1 MLTTLLCVTSTKDTI
16 MSIRNVLQGGHTM
29 KQAHTLF
36 QTLQSLDGQKYGAYK
51 RLADTYAYDNFQLAI
66 DHIQADPYAPPS
78 KVRIIINKVTTGI
91 PEHLV
96 DTKLKRIAT
105 SDFLTRNIYN
115 EIHKLTQRQRNYH
128 ANIMIDNCGPEILER
143 SAVTIT
149 DHFIEVCLEIGLP
162 AKGRKILGTA
172 ATHIFKTIV
181 PEIVTQAL
189 FYNNVNQAAL
199 AEQVTLMKDQ
209 HYIRDF
215 LVRQG
220 YIAFVANG
228 SILPRQSGVSQH
240 PLTQAVTFTSPETF
254 EQTLT
259 LPSGKRVTGMA
270 IPEGITLIV
279 GGGYHGK
286 STLLEALQR
295 GVYPHIVEDG
305 REYVIT
311 RDDAMKIRAEDGR
324 SIAHVNIQPF
334 IDNLPG
340 NKDTTQF
347 TTLNASGSTSQAAN
361 VIEALEARSS
371 VLLIDEDTSATNF
384 MIRDK
389 RMQQLIAPE
398 KEPIT
403 PFAHKV
409 RPLYE
414 DYQVSTILIVG
425 GSGDYFDVADHV
437 LMMDEYV
444 LEDVTTQAHEIA
456 HNTSVQKSYH
466 NPDYFGTITQRTPL
480 TASFKSKGRDGHF
493 KVKGRTTILYN
504 KEQINLAAVEQLVD
518 TSQTNCLAL
527 MLAYY
532 QRYLLNDTATLSQA
546 VRKIYQHIDTHGLA
560 AISPYQ
566 GHPGNLALP
575 RPQEFYAALNR
586 YRGLQIAQH
595 K

>member
-1 MLTTLLCVTSTKDTI
+1 
-16 MSIRNVLQGGHTM
+16 M

-36 QTLQSLDGQKYGAYK
+36 QILKSLDGQKYGAYK
-51 RLADTYAYDNFQLAI
+51 RLTDTYAYDNFRLTI
-66 DHIQADPYAPPS
+66 DHIQADPYASPS
-78 KVRIIINKVTTGI
+78 KVRIIQDKATTGI

-96 DTKLKRIAT
+96 DSKLKRIAV
-105 SDFLTRNIYN
+105 SDFLTRNIYS
-115 EIHKLTQRQRNYH
+115 EIHNLTKQQGH
-128 ANIMIDNCGPEILER
+128 KHSNIMIDSCGPEILER

-149 DHFIEVCLEIGLP
+149 DNSIEVCLEIGLP
-162 AKGRKILGTA
+162 AKGRKILGKT

-181 PEIVTQAL
+181 PEIVARAL
-189 FYNNVNQAAL
+189 SYKNIDQVAL
-199 AEQVTLMKDQ
+199 ADQVTLMEDQ
-209 HYIRDF
+209 HYIREF
-215 LVRQG
+215 LVQQG

-228 SILPRQSGVSQH
+228 SILPRQSGVSQQ
-240 PLTQAVTFTSPETF
+240 PLTHAVSFTSPATY
-254 EQTLT
+254 EQALT
-259 LPSGKRVTGMA
+259 LPSGKQLTGMA

-295 GVYPHIVEDG
+295 GVYPHIVGDG

-324 SIAHVNIQPF
+324 SIAQVNIQPF

-340 NKDTTQF
+340 NKDTSQF
-347 TTLNASGSTSQAAN
+347 TTPNASGSTSQAAN
-361 VIEALEARSS
+361 VIEALEAQSS

-409 RPLYE
+409 KPLYD

-444 LEDVTTQAHEIA
+444 LQDVTTKAHDIA
-456 HNTSVQKSYH
+456 KNTGVQKPYH
-466 NPDYFGTITQRTPL
+466 HSEHFGTITQRTPL
-480 TASFKSKGRDGHF
+480 TASFNSKGKDGRF

-504 KEQINLAAVEQLVD
+504 KEPIDLAAVEQLVD

-532 QRYLLNDTATLSQA
+532 QRHLLNDTTTLSQA
-546 VRKIYQHIDTHGLA
+546 VRQLYQHIDTHGLA

>member
-1 MLTTLLCVTSTKDTI
+1 
-16 MSIRNVLQGGHTM
+16 M

-36 QTLQSLDGQKYGAYK
+36 QILKSLDGQKYGAYK
-51 RLADTYAYDNFQLAI
+51 RLTDTYAYDNFRLII
-66 DHIQADPYAPPS
+66 DHIQADPYASPS
-78 KVRIIINKVTTGI
+78 KVRIIQDKATTGI

-96 DTKLKRIAT
+96 DSKLKRIAV
-105 SDFLTRNIYN
+105 SDFLTRNIYS
-115 EIHKLTQRQRNYH
+115 EIHNLTKQQGH
-128 ANIMIDNCGPEILER
+128 KHSNIMIDSCGPEILER

-149 DHFIEVCLEIGLP
+149 DNSIEVCLEIGLP
-162 AKGRKILGTA
+162 AKGRKILGKT
-172 ATHIFKTIV
+172 ATHIFTTLV
-181 PEIVTQAL
+181 PEIVARAL
-189 FYNNVNQAAL
+189 SYKNIDQVAL
-199 AEQVTLMKDQ
+199 ADQVTLMEDQ
-209 HYIRDF
+209 HYIREF
-215 LVRQG
+215 LVQQG

-228 SILPRQSGVSQH
+228 SILPRQSGVSQQ
-240 PLTQAVTFTSPETF
+240 PLTHAVSFTSPATY
-254 EQTLT
+254 EQALT
-259 LPSGKRVTGMA
+259 LPSGKQVRGMA

-295 GVYPHIVEDG
+295 GVYPHIVGDG

-324 SIAHVNIQPF
+324 SIAQVNIQPF

-347 TTLNASGSTSQAAN
+347 TTPNASGSTSQAAN
-361 VIEALEARSS
+361 VMEALEARSS

-384 MIRDK
+384 MIRDD

-409 RPLYE
+409 KPLYD

-444 LEDVTTQAHEIA
+444 LQDVTTKAHDIA
-456 HNTSVQKSYH
+456 KNTGVQKPYH
-466 NPDYFGTITQRTPL
+466 HSEHFGTITQRTPL
-480 TASFKSKGRDGHF
+480 TASFNSKGKDGRF

-504 KEQINLAAVEQLVD
+504 KEQIDLAAVEQLVD

-532 QRYLLNDTATLSQA
+532 QRHLLNDTTTLSQA
-546 VRKIYQHIDTHGLA
+546 VRQLYQHIDTHGLA

>member
-1 MLTTLLCVTSTKDTI
+1 
-16 MSIRNVLQGGHTM
+16 M

-51 RLADTYAYDNFQLAI
+51 RLSGTYAYNNFQLAI

-78 KVRIIINKVTTGI
+78 KVRIIINKITTGI
-91 PEHLV
+91 PEDLI
-96 DTKLKRIAT
+96 DTKLKRIAV
-105 SDFLTRNIYN
+105 SDFLTRNIYSK
-115 EIHKLTQRQRNYH
+115 IHKLTQRQRNYH

-181 PEIVTQAL
+181 PEIVARAL
-189 FYNNVNQAAL
+189 SYKNIDQVAFAD
-199 AEQVTLMKDQ
+199 QVTLMEDQ
-209 HYIRDF
+209 QYIREF
-215 LVRQG
+215 LVQQG

-228 SILPRQSGVSQH
+228 SILPRQSGVSQQ
-240 PLTQAVTFTSPETF
+240 PLTHAVSFTSPATY
-254 EQTLT
+254 EQALT
-259 LPSGKRVTGMA
+259 LPSGKQLTGMA

-295 GVYPHIVEDG
+295 GVYPHIVGDG

-324 SIAHVNIQPF
+324 SIAQVNIQPF

-347 TTLNASGSTSQAAN
+347 TTPNASGSTSQAAN
-361 VIEALEARSS
+361 VMEALEARSS

-384 MIRDK
+384 MIRDD

-409 RPLYE
+409 KPLYD

-444 LEDVTTQAHEIA
+444 LQDVTTKAHDIA
-456 HNTSVQKSYH
+456 KNTGVQKPYH
-466 NPDYFGTITQRTPL
+466 HSEHFGTITQRTPL
-480 TASFKSKGRDGHF
+480 TASFNSKGKDGRF

-504 KEQINLAAVEQLVD
+504 KEPIDLAAVEQLVD

-532 QRYLLNDTATLSQA
+532 QHHLLNNMTPLEQG
-546 VRKIYQHIDTHGLA
+546 VRQLYEHIATHGLA

-575 RPQEFYAALNR
+575 RPQEFYAAINR
-586 YRGLQIAQH
+586 YRSLKITQDQ
-595 K
+595 

>member
-1 MLTTLLCVTSTKDTI
+1 
-16 MSIRNVLQGGHTM
+16 MSIRNVLQGGCTM

-51 RLADTYAYDNFQLAI
+51 RLAGTYAYDNFQLAI

-78 KVRIIINKVTTGI
+78 KVRIIINKITTGI

-96 DTKLKRIAT
+96 DSKLKRIAV
-105 SDFLTRNIYN
+105 SDFLTRNIYS
-115 EIHKLTQRQRNYH
+115 EIHNLTKQQGH
-128 ANIMIDNCGPEILER
+128 KHSNIMIDSCGPEILER

-199 AEQVTLMKDQ
+199 AEQVTL
-209 HYIRDF
+209 I
-215 LVRQG
+215 VRQG

-295 GVYPHIVEDG
+295 GVYPHIVGDG

-409 RPLYE
+409 KPLYD

-444 LEDVTTQAHEIA
+444 LQDVTTKAHDIA
-456 HNTSVQKSYH
+456 KNTGVQKPYH
-466 NPDYFGTITQRTPL
+466 HSEHFGTITQRTPL
-480 TASFKSKGRDGHF
+480 TASFNSKGKDGRF

-532 QRYLLNDTATLSQA
+532 QRHFLNDTTTLSQA
-546 VRKIYQHIDTHGLA
+546 VRQLYQHIDTHGLA

-575 RPQEFYAALNR
+575 RPQEFYAAINR
-586 YRGLQIAQH
+586 YRGLQIA
-595 K
+595 KDN

>member
-1 MLTTLLCVTSTKDTI
+1 MTSIKDTI
-16 MSIRNVLQGGHTM
+16 MSIRNVLQGGCTM

-51 RLADTYAYDNFQLAI
+51 RLAGTYAYDNFQLAI

-78 KVRIIINKVTTGI
+78 KVRIIINKITTGI

-96 DTKLKRIAT
+96 DSKLKRIAV
-105 SDFLTRNIYN
+105 SDFLTRNIYS
-115 EIHKLTQRQRNYH
+115 EIHNLTKQQGH
-128 ANIMIDNCGPEILER
+128 KHSNIMIDSCGPEILER

-149 DHFIEVCLEIGLP
+149 DNSIEVCLEIGLP
-162 AKGRKILGTA
+162 AKGRKILGKT
-172 ATHIFKTIV
+172 ATHIFTTLV
-181 PEIVTQAL
+181 PEIVARAL
-189 FYNNVNQAAL
+189 SYKNIDQVAL
-199 AEQVTLMKDQ
+199 ADQVTLMEDQ
-209 HYIRDF
+209 HYIREF
-215 LVRQG
+215 LVQQG

-228 SILPRQSGVSQH
+228 SILPRQSGVSQQ
-240 PLTQAVTFTSPETF
+240 PLTHAVSFTSPATY
-254 EQTLT
+254 EQALT
-259 LPSGKRVTGMA
+259 LPSGKQVRGMA

-295 GVYPHIVEDG
+295 GVYPHIVGDG

-324 SIAHVNIQPF
+324 SIAQVNIQPF

-347 TTLNASGSTSQAAN
+347 TTPNASGSTSQAAN
-361 VIEALEARSS
+361 VMEALEARSS

-384 MIRDK
+384 MIRDD

-409 RPLYE
+409 KPLYD

-444 LEDVTTQAHEIA
+444 LQDVTTKAHDIA
-456 HNTSVQKSYH
+456 KNTGVQKPYH
-466 NPDYFGTITQRTPL
+466 HSEHFGTITQRTPL
-480 TASFKSKGRDGHF
+480 TASFNSKGKDGRF

-504 KEQINLAAVEQLVD
+504 KEQIDLAAVEQLVD

-532 QRYLLNDTATLSQA
+532 QRHLLNDTTTLSQA
-546 VRKIYQHIDTHGLA
+546 VRQLYQHIDTHGLA

>member
-1 MLTTLLCVTSTKDTI
+1 MTSIKDTI
-16 MSIRNVLQGGHTM
+16 MSIRNVLQGGCTM

-51 RLADTYAYDNFQLAI
+51 RLAGTYAYDNFQLAI

-78 KVRIIINKVTTGI
+78 KVRIIINKITTGI
-91 PEHLV
+91 PEDLI
-96 DTKLKRIAT
+96 DTKLKRIAV
-105 SDFLTRNIYN
+105 SDFLTRNIYSK
-115 EIHKLTQRQRNYH
+115 IHKLTQRQRNYH
-128 ANIMIDNCGPEILER
+128 ANIMIDSCGPEILER

-149 DHFIEVCLEIGLP
+149 DNSIEVCLEIGLP
-162 AKGRKILGTA
+162 AKGRKILGKT
-172 ATHIFKTIV
+172 ATHIFTTLV
-181 PEIVTQAL
+181 PEIVARAL
-189 FYNNVNQAAL
+189 SYKNIDQVAL
-199 AEQVTLMKDQ
+199 ADQVTLMEDQ
-209 HYIRDF
+209 HYIREF
-215 LVRQG
+215 LVQQG

-228 SILPRQSGVSQH
+228 SILPRQSGVSQQ
-240 PLTQAVTFTSPETF
+240 PLTHAVSFTSPATY
-254 EQTLT
+254 EQALT
-259 LPSGKRVTGMA
+259 LPSGKQVRGMA

-295 GVYPHIVEDG
+295 GVYPHIVGDG

-324 SIAHVNIQPF
+324 SIAQVNIQPF

-347 TTLNASGSTSQAAN
+347 TTPNASGSTSQAAN
-361 VIEALEARSS
+361 VMEALEARSS

-384 MIRDK
+384 MIRDD

-409 RPLYE
+409 KPLYD

-444 LEDVTTQAHEIA
+444 LQDVTTKAHDIA
-456 HNTSVQKSYH
+456 KNTGVEKPYH
-466 NPDYFGTITQRTPL
+466 HSEHFGTITQRTPL
-480 TASFKSKGRDGHF
+480 TASFNSKDKDGRF

-504 KEQINLAAVEQLVD
+504 KEQIDLAAVEQLVD

-532 QRYLLNDTATLSQA
+532 QRHLLNDTTTLSQA
-546 VRKIYQHIDTHGLA
+546 VRQLYQHIDTHGLA

>member
-1 MLTTLLCVTSTKDTI
+1 
-16 MSIRNVLQGGHTM
+16 M

-115 EIHKLTQRQRNYH
+115 EIHKLTKQQGKSH
-128 ANIMIDNCGPEILER
+128 STIMIDSCGPEILER

-149 DHFIEVCLEIGLP
+149 DNNIEVCLEIGLP

-181 PEIVTQAL
+181 PEIVARAL
-189 FYNNVNQAAL
+189 SYKNIDQVAFAD
-199 AEQVTLMKDQ
+199 QVTLMEDQ
-209 HYIRDF
+209 QYIREF
-215 LVRQG
+215 LVQQG

-228 SILPRQSGVSQH
+228 SILPRQSGVSQQ
-240 PLTQAVTFTSPETF
+240 PLTHAVSFTSPATY
-254 EQTLT
+254 EQALT
-259 LPSGKRVTGMA
+259 LPSGKQLTGMA

-295 GVYPHIVEDG
+295 GVYPHIVGDG

-324 SIAHVNIQPF
+324 SIAQVNIQPF

-347 TTLNASGSTSQAAN
+347 TTPNASGSTSQAAN
-361 VIEALEARSS
+361 VMEALEARSS

-384 MIRDK
+384 MIRDD

-409 RPLYE
+409 KPLYD

-444 LEDVTTQAHEIA
+444 LQDVTTKAHDIA
-456 HNTSVQKSYH
+456 KNTGVQKPYH
-466 NPDYFGTITQRTPL
+466 HSEHFGTITQRTPL
-480 TASFKSKGRDGHF
+480 TASFNSKGKDGRF

-504 KEQINLAAVEQLVD
+504 KEPIDLAAVEQLVD

-532 QRYLLNDTATLSQA
+532 QRHLLNDTTTLSQA
-546 VRKIYQHIDTHGLA
+546 VRQLYQHIDTHGLA

>member
-1 MLTTLLCVTSTKDTI
+1 
-16 MSIRNVLQGGHTM
+16 M

-115 EIHKLTQRQRNYH
+115 EIHKLTKQQGKSH
-128 ANIMIDNCGPEILER
+128 STIMIDSCGPEILER

-149 DHFIEVCLEIGLP
+149 DNNIEVCLEIGLP

-181 PEIVTQAL
+181 PEIVARAL
-189 FYNNVNQAAL
+189 SYKNIDQVAFAD
-199 AEQVTLMKDQ
+199 QVTLMEDQ
-209 HYIRDF
+209 QYIREF
-215 LVRQG
+215 LVQQG

-228 SILPRQSGVSQH
+228 SILPRQSGVSQQ
-240 PLTQAVTFTSPETF
+240 PLTHAVSFTSPATY
-254 EQTLT
+254 EQDLT
-259 LPSGKRVTGMA
+259 LPSGKQLTGMA

-295 GVYPHIVEDG
+295 GVYPHIVGDG

-324 SIAHVNIQPF
+324 SIAQVNIQPF

-347 TTLNASGSTSQAAN
+347 TTPNASGSTSQAAN
-361 VIEALEARSS
+361 VMEALEARSS

-384 MIRDK
+384 MIRDD

-409 RPLYE
+409 KPLYD

-444 LEDVTTQAHEIA
+444 LQDVTTKAHDIA
-456 HNTSVQKSYH
+456 KNTGVQKPYH
-466 NPDYFGTITQRTPL
+466 HSEHFGTITQRTPL
-480 TASFKSKGRDGHF
+480 TASFNSKGKDGRF

-504 KEQINLAAVEQLVD
+504 KEPIDLAAVEQLVD

-532 QRYLLNDTATLSQA
+532 QRHLLNDTTTLSQA
-546 VRKIYQHIDTHGLA
+546 VRQLYQHIDTHGLA